1 MKTPRKSALAVL
13 AWFASWLVV
22 GLVALALPGCASID
36 QAGTA
41 SYSIKP
47 ALVNDKLV
55 CCEVVIVNGKQYA
68 SLDALIEKRGD
79 DYTMMLSERGVEAF
93 RGQEIAAGAAKS
105 AASLAG
111 KAAAIGGAVLIAP
124 IAAPALAAAL
134 AAPGIGAAAAGAGAL
149 AVGQELA
156 KP

>member
-1 MKTPRKSALAVL
+1 MRRG
-13 AWFASWLVV
+13 LVV
-22 GLVALALPGCASID
+22 VALLGMTGCASIE

-41 SYSIKP
+41 SYSMKP
-47 ALVNDKLV
+47 VLVNDKLV
-55 CCEVVIVNGKQYA
+55 CCELMIVNGKQYA
-68 SLDALIEKRGD
+68 SLDALIERRGD
-79 DYTMMLSERGVEAF
+79 DYTVMLSERGVEAF

-105 AASLAG
+105 AASVAG

-124 IAAPALAAAL
+124 IAAPAVGAAL
-134 AAPGIGAAAAGAGAL
+134 AAPGIGAAAVGAGAL

>member
-1 MKTPRKSALAVL
+1 MRRTILAIVAL
-13 AWFASWLVV
+13 
-22 GLVALALPGCASID
+22 ALALPGCASID
-36 QAGTA
+36 QAGT
-41 SYSIKP
+41 SSLSIQPVMVDNKP
-47 ALVNDKLV
+47 QGWQLDVRD
-55 CCEVVIVNGKQYA
+55 GKQYA
-68 SLDALIEKRGD
+68 SIDVRVIKTGE
-79 DYTMMLSERGVEAF
+79 DYSLELSARGVEAF

-124 IAAPALAAAL
+124 IAAPAVGAAL

-156 KP
+156 K